1 MCMQAQLAFICFH
14 TCRCELHCLCNP
26 NPVNAQEDH
35 DAIMSFAP
43 AVSHCSLLGK
53 GHRDIRLRTP
63 PKAGQHALPLLQA
76 RNLLFGACSRSSHS
90 TAARRA
96 GIVVKSAG
104 TAPFVGEWQL
114 VVLCAAVTQMS
125 SSQRAGGAAA
135 ADLEGTASFLA
146 QVRYRGPCC
155 SFHIMQTSTH
165 PQLLCCTSYRRCASC
180 CYRATPS
187 CWARRLTPGSRSCW
201 E

>member
-1 MCMQAQLAFICFH
+1 MGVPAQLAFIWFH
-14 TCRCELHCLCNP
+14 TSCRCELHCRVGTAKCNP
-26 NPVNAQEDH
+26 IPCQCTGGPCRA
-35 DAIMSFAP
+35 DAIMSLAP

-63 PKAGQHALPLLQA
+63 PKAGHHALPLLQA
-76 RNLLFGACSRSSHS
+76 RNLLFGAYSRSSHS

-96 GIVVKSAG
+96 GVVVKSAG
-104 TAPFVGEWQL
+104 TAPYVGEWQL

-125 SSQRAGGAAA
+125 SSRRAGAAAA
-135 ADLEGTASFLA
+135 ADLEGTGSFLA
-146 QVRYRGPCC
+146 QVRYRGACC

-165 PQLLCCTSYRRCASC
+165 PQLLCCTSYRRCTSC

-187 CWARRLTPGSRSCW
+187 C
-201 E
+201 